1 MTSDLATTNTW
12 LALLAIVAT
21 LEAIAVVALC
31 FCGFLFYRRVMRML
45 AGIEARQVAPVA
57 TRVNAI
63 LDDVQAMTSMIKRQ
77 AEQVER
83 AVGWVF
89 GSAWRREGDRQ
100 DAP

>member
-21 LEAIAVVALC
+21 FEAIAVVALC
-31 FCGFLFYRRVMRML
+31 FCGFLLYRRVMQML
-45 AGIEARQVAPVA
+45 AGIEERQVAPVA
-57 TRVNAI
+57 TRAKAI

-89 GSAWRREGDRQ
+89 GSAGRREGDRQ
-100 DAP
+100 DPP